1 MPTTTERVTDIGYRA
16 YKAFINRIWY
26 PFLTRRLDTQ
36 DVTFLNYGYEDE
48 PPLNLPL
55 DENDAPNRYSIN
67 LYHQVANQVDLT
79 GKKVLEASCGHGG
92 GASYIKRTLNPAE
105 YTGLDYNPD
114 GVAYCTEH
122 HKLPGL
128 NFVHGNAEDLP
139 FPDNSFDAVINVE
152 ASHAY
157 PTLSKFLSEA
167 ARVLK
172 PGGDFLYADFRG
184 RPEFPV
190 WEGALDDMPL
200 RQVSKRVINAH
211 VVRSLDASA
220 QRQVGLDQPPAAE
233 IAAAVQPPLRRRARY
248 RDLQRDSER
257 RRRVPDLPLHQRLT
271 GGQAIA

>member
-1 MPTTTERVTDIGYRA
+1 MPTTTERVNDIGYRA
-16 YKAFINRIWY
+16 YKAFINKIWY
-26 PFLTRRLDTQ
+26 PFLTRRLNTQ
-36 DVTFLNYGYEDE
+36 DITFLNYGYEDA

-67 LYHQVANQVDLT
+67 LYHQVASQVDLT

-114 GVAYCTEH
+114 GVAYCSEH

-139 FPDNSFDAVINVE
+139 FPDNSFDAVVNVE

-157 PTLSKFLSEA
+157 PTLSKFLSEV

-172 PGGDFLYADFRG
+172 PSGDFLYADFRG

-190 WEGALDDMPL
+190 WEGALDEVPL
-200 RQVSKRVINAH
+200 RQVSKRVINDS

-220 QRQVGLDQPPAAE
+220 QDKLDLISHRLPKFLRPFSRHFAGVPGTGIYNVIQSGGAE
-233 IAAAVQPPLRRRARY
+233 Y
-248 RDLQRDSER
+248 RIYRFTKD
-257 RRRVPDLPLHQRLT
+257 
-271 GGQAIA
+271 

>member
-1 MPTTTERVTDIGYRA
+1 MPTTTERLNDIGYRA
-16 YKAFINRIWY
+16 YKAFINKIWY
-26 PFLTRRLDTQ
+26 PFLTRRLDKE

-55 DENDAPNRYSIN
+55 HENDAPNRYSIN
-67 LYHQVANQVDLT
+67 LYYQVASQVDLT

-92 GASYIKRTLNPAE
+92 GASYIKRTLSPAE

-114 GVAYCTEH
+114 GVAYCREH

-139 FPDNSFDAVINVE
+139 FPDNSFDAVVNVE

-157 PTLSKFLSEA
+157 PTLSKFLSEV

-184 RPEFPV
+184 RPEFPG
-190 WEGALDDMPL
+190 WDGALDQMPL
-200 RQVSKRVINAH
+200 RQISKRVINAH

-220 QRQVGLDQPPAAE
+220 QDKLDLIGHRLPKLIRPFSRHFAGVPGTGIYNIIESGEAE
-233 IAAAVQPPLRRRARY
+233 Y
-248 RDLQRDSER
+248 RIYHFTKD
-257 RRRVPDLPLHQRLT
+257 
-271 GGQAIA
+271 

>member
-1 MPTTTERVTDIGYRA
+1 MPTTTERVNDIGYRA
-16 YKAFINRIWY
+16 YKAFINKIWY

-67 LYHQVANQVDLT
+67 LYHQVASQVDLT

-92 GASYIKRTLNPAE
+92 GASYIMRTLKPAE

-128 NFVHGNAEDLP
+128 TFVHGNAEDLP
-139 FPDNSFDAVINVE
+139 FPDNSFDAVVNVE

-157 PTLSKFLSEA
+157 PTLSKFLSEV

-190 WEGALDDMPL
+190 WEGALDEMPL
-200 RQVSKRVINAH
+200 RQVSKRVINDS

-220 QRQVGLDQPPAAE
+220 QDKLDLISHRLPKLLRPFSRHFAGVPGTGIYNVIQSGGAE
-233 IAAAVQPPLRRRARY
+233 Y
-248 RDLQRDSER
+248 RIYRFTKD
-257 RRRVPDLPLHQRLT
+257 
-271 GGQAIA
+271 